1 MKSNYEFRGEL
12 FNRKF
17 PEKQYPIIDFSCLTK
32 GAGKGRSKFNDGP
45 IVHIDD
51 LNFSI
56 FEFLYQLDD
65 VSPSR
70 SKIEEWVLT
79 NTSFK
84 DASGIYY
91 INTGLRR
98 AILTTKSVSS
108 SIAKVLHELIHA
120 TNESDLFLKRT
131 ARSQTL
137 AFQVIKY
144 ERSYSTASTY
154 AGLYNVM
161 VPSALLSENTPNY
174 RSHPGYRNGLKL
186 GGNWQTLLIEELLD
200 EGIRPDG
207 FVSSRELKLW
217 RDKTYKAKKVISP
230 EEFKSLLIKKID
242 ENS

>member
-1 MKSNYEFRGEL
+1 MKSMYEFRGEL
-12 FNRKF
+12 FKREF
-17 PEKQYPIIDFSCLTK
+17 PDKQYPIIDFSCITK
-32 GAGKGRSKFNDGP
+32 TVGMGKSKFNDGP
-45 IVHIDD
+45 IVHIDN
-51 LNFSI
+51 LKFSI
-56 FEFLYQLDD
+56 FDFLYQLDD
-65 VSPSR
+65 IAPTKE
-70 SKIEEWVLT
+70 KIENWVLN

-84 DASGIYY
+84 NSAGIYY
-91 INTGLRR
+91 VNTGLRR
-98 AILTTKSVSS
+98 AVLTTKSVSS
-108 SIAKVLHELIHA
+108 SIAKVLYELINA

-174 RSHPGYRNGLKL
+174 RSHPGYRNGLML

-207 FVSSRELKLW
+207 FVSARELKLW
-217 RDKTYKAKKVISP
+217 RDKTYKAKKVIPP
-230 EEFKSLLIKKID
+230 EEFKSLLIKKIE

>member
-1 MKSNYEFRGEL
+1 MKSMYEFRGEL
-12 FNRKF
+12 FKREF
-17 PEKQYPIIDFSCLTK
+17 PDKQYPIIDFSCITK
-32 GAGKGRSKFNDGP
+32 TVGKGKSKFNDGP
-45 IVHIDD
+45 IVHIDN
-51 LNFSI
+51 LKFSI
-56 FEFLYQLDD
+56 FDFLYQLDD
-65 VSPSR
+65 IAPTKE
-70 SKIEEWVLT
+70 KIENWVLN

-84 DASGIYY
+84 NSSGIYY
-91 INTGLRR
+91 VNTGLRR
-98 AILTTKSVSS
+98 AVLTTKSVSS
-108 SIAKVLHELIHA
+108 SIAKVLYELINA

-174 RSHPGYRNGLKL
+174 RSHPGYRNGLML

-207 FVSSRELKLW
+207 FVSARELKLW
-217 RDKTYKAKKVISP
+217 RDKTYKAKKVIPP
-230 EEFKSLLIKKID
+230 EEFKSLLIKKIE

>member
-1 MKSNYEFRGEL
+1 MKSMYEFRGEL
-12 FNRKF
+12 FKREF
-17 PEKQYPIIDFSCLTK
+17 PDKQYPIIDFSCITK
-32 GAGKGRSKFNDGP
+32 TVGKGKNKFNDGP
-45 IVHIDD
+45 IVHIDN
-51 LNFSI
+51 LKFSI
-56 FEFLYQLDD
+56 FDFLYQLDD
-65 VSPSR
+65 IAPTKE
-70 SKIEEWVLT
+70 KIENWVLN

-84 DASGIYY
+84 NSAGIYY
-91 INTGLRR
+91 VNTGLRR
-98 AILTTKSVSS
+98 AVLTTKSVSS
-108 SIAKVLHELIHA
+108 SIAKVLYELINA

-174 RSHPGYRNGLKL
+174 RSHPGYRNGLML

-207 FVSSRELKLW
+207 FVSARELKLW

-230 EEFKSLLIKKID
+230 EEFKSLLIKKIE

>member
-1 MKSNYEFRGEL
+1 MKSMYEFRGEL
-12 FNRKF
+12 FKREF
-17 PEKQYPIIDFSCLTK
+17 PDKQYPIIDFSCITK
-32 GAGKGRSKFNDGP
+32 TVGKGKSKFNDGP
-45 IVHIDD
+45 IVHIDN
-51 LNFSI
+51 LKFSI
-56 FEFLYQLDD
+56 FDFLYQLDD
-65 VSPSR
+65 IAPTKE
-70 SKIEEWVLT
+70 KIENWVLN

-84 DASGIYY
+84 NSAGIYY
-91 INTGLRR
+91 VNTGLRR
-98 AILTTKSVSS
+98 AVLTTKSVSS
-108 SIAKVLHELIHA
+108 SIAKVLYELINA

-174 RSHPGYRNGLKL
+174 RSHPGYRNGLML

-207 FVSSRELKLW
+207 FVSARELKLW

-230 EEFKSLLIKKID
+230 EEFKSLLIKKIE

>member
-1 MKSNYEFRGEL
+1 MKSMYEFRGEL
-12 FNRKF
+12 FKREF
-17 PEKQYPIIDFSCLTK
+17 PDKQYPIIDFSCITK
-32 GAGKGRSKFNDGP
+32 TVGRGKSKFNDGP
-45 IVHIDD
+45 IVHIDN
-51 LNFSI
+51 LKFSI
-56 FEFLYQLDD
+56 FDFLYQLDD
-65 VSPSR
+65 IAPTKE
-70 SKIEEWVLT
+70 KIENWVLN

-84 DASGIYY
+84 NSAGIYY
-91 INTGLRR
+91 VNTGLRR
-98 AILTTKSVSS
+98 AVLTTKSVSS
-108 SIAKVLHELIHA
+108 SIAKVLYELINA

-174 RSHPGYRNGLKL
+174 RSHPGYRNGLML

-207 FVSSRELKLW
+207 FVSARELKLW

-230 EEFKSLLIKKID
+230 EEFKSLLIKKIE

>member
-1 MKSNYEFRGEL
+1 MKTMYEFRGEL
-12 FNRKF
+12 FKREF
-17 PEKQYPIIDFSCLTK
+17 PDKQYPIIDFSCITK
-32 GAGKGRSKFNDGP
+32 TVGKGKSKFNDGP
-45 IVHIDD
+45 IVHIDN
-51 LNFSI
+51 LKFSI
-56 FEFLYQLDD
+56 FDFLYQLDD
-65 VSPSR
+65 IAPTKE
-70 SKIEEWVLT
+70 KIENWVLN

-84 DASGIYY
+84 NSAGIYY
-91 INTGLRR
+91 VNTGLRR
-98 AILTTKSVSS
+98 AVLTTKSVSS
-108 SIAKVLHELIHA
+108 SIAKVLYELINA

-174 RSHPGYRNGLKL
+174 RSHPGYRNGLML

-207 FVSSRELKLW
+207 FVSARELKLW
-217 RDKTYKAKKVISP
+217 RDKTYKAKKVIPP
-230 EEFKSLLIKKID
+230 EEFKSLLIKKIE